1 MSIHVNGLIV
11 LMLIIIYFIIVLMMR
26 IIGNKFSSLEEIYT
40 RNNKRLAT
48 VLSLV
53 EDSFEGTFDSLR
65 EIKEIKQNL
74 IMEDLEHHLQS
85 KELIKIE
92 KLEIKKLKSKR
103 KTRRKEACTY
113 LGIIGSEKARFA
125 LERAL
130 LTEKDFSVKIYISNA
145 LTDIRNPKSL
155 DVMIKALIGTH
166 KWYRTKA
173 ISNIL
178 EFGYLFQPHMLELF
192 ETNDIE
198 HIELNIKYAA
208 ENFNEV
214 TKRYL
219 FNFVD
224 AYETKYT
231 SLRTYYLNLI
241 EANKTKYKINY
252 LDEDFDKLLTLTC
265 RTISNFYFVDFTDIK
280 YYEHVNAVIKNN
292 AFWALSNVNST
303 SNFKILLA
311 HLNEA
316 DFEKS
321 LIAVIT
327 KMIEKNPRFLYL
339 LEDAFFTE
347 KDEQIK
353 SRMAQ
358 VFSNRIEYYI
368 LKLNNKHSHREEEI
382 LSEIISNGKINELIG
397 FMNLNKNI
405 DLENKLLEILKAKVK
420 PESSIGQ
427 ELRRYLDNR
436 LLEKWGVESL
446 ERSKESKI
454 HLKDKKLV
462 KVVLFFTLLGI
473 FTYPVL
479 FFLRFQNEFSVETPR
494 FILKKYVIDF
504 NYTLA
509 YYSVAINISYLILM
523 CFSYVNVRKQAKLWN
538 FKNVSMLFRN
548 RMIPSISIIAP
559 AFNEEKSIVSSVQSL
574 LNLKYPDYELIVVN
588 DGSKDE
594 TISKLIEAFK
604 LIRVDYQ
611 YQVSLDTV
619 PIRGIY
625 RNHSLPKLI
634 VIDKSNGGKAD
645 ALNAGI
651 NVANKEFFCGIDADS
666 LLEPEALLRLA
677 SLTID
682 ESKET
687 PALGGNVCPINSC
700 KVDKGLITEVIL
712 PKKHLARFQTI
723 EYIRAFMAGRLGW
736 QQMNSLLIIS
746 GAFGLFRKDRV
757 ISVGGYLTAKGK
769 YKKDTVGEDM
779 EIVVRISRMM
789 REINRKYKI
798 LYAFNANCWTE
809 VPEDMKSLRNQ
820 RFRWHRGLIDILYF
834 HRKMMFNRRYGSTGL
849 FVLPYYLI
857 FEAIGPMIEIQ
868 GYIMVVL
875 AAFLGILDEKIALLL
890 FATTVLLGVLVSIT
904 SLLIAEREEQ
914 IYSFKDLMKLL
925 LYAIIENFGP
935 RQVFSF
941 WRILGQFHVIFGQSG
956 WGKIKRKGI
965 ES

>member
-11 LMLIIIYFIIVLMMR
+11 LMLVILYFITVLMMR

-53 EDSFEGTFDSLR
+53 DHSFEGTFDSLR

-74 IMEDLEHHLQS
+74 IMEDLEQHLQS

-92 KLEIKKLKSKR
+92 KIEIRKLKSIS

-113 LGIIGSEKARFA
+113 LGLIGSENARMA
-125 LERAL
+125 LESAL
-130 LTEKDFSVKIYISNA
+130 MHEKDYSVKIYISNA
-145 LTDIRNPKSL
+145 LTDIRNPKSIE
-155 DVMIKALIGTH
+155 VMTKALIGTH

-178 EFGYLFQPHMLELF
+178 EFGYLVQPYLLALY

-198 HIELNIKYAA
+198 LIELNLKYAA
-208 ENFNEV
+208 ENFNED

-219 FNFVD
+219 FRFVD
-224 AYETKYT
+224 DYETKYKA
-231 SLRTYYLNLI
+231 LKAYYLEQI
-241 EANKTKYKINY
+241 KSNKTKYRISY
-252 LDEDFDKLLTLTC
+252 LDEDFNKLLTLSCKTL
-265 RTISNFYFVDFTDIK
+265 SNYYFIDFSEAK
-280 YYEHVNAVIKNN
+280 YYENDHVIIKNN
-292 AFWALSNVNST
+292 AFWALSKVNRT
-303 SNFKILLA
+303 EHFKILLA

-316 DFEKS
+316 DFEKT

-327 KMIEKNPRFLYL
+327 KMIEHNPRFLYI
-339 LEDAFFTE
+339 LEESFFAE
-347 KDEQIK
+347 SNMDIK
-353 SRMAQ
+353 KRMAQ
-358 VFSNRIEYYI
+358 IFSNKIEYYI
-368 LKLNNKHSHREEEI
+368 LKLNSKHPHYAKEI
-382 LSEIISNGKINELIG
+382 LGEIILNGKINELIG
-397 FMNLNKNI
+397 FMNLNRDF
-405 DLENKLLEILKAKVK
+405 DLENMLIEILKERVD
-420 PESSIGQ
+420 PESQIGL
-427 ELRRYLDNR
+427 ELRRYLNR
-436 LLEKWGVESL
+436 RIIEKWGTEPFEL
-446 ERSKESKI
+446 NKI
-454 HLKDKKLV
+454 SEVHLKDKKLA
-462 KVVLFFTLLGI
+462 KVVLMFTLIGFLA
-473 FTYPVL
+473 YPLL
-479 FFLRFQNEFSVETPR
+479 FFIKYSNEIGVVGTRLF
-494 FILKKYVIDF
+494 LKKYVIGF
-504 NYTLA
+504 NYILA

-523 CFSYVNVRKQAKLWN
+523 CFSYANVRKQAKLWN
-538 FKNVSMLFRN
+538 FKNISMLFRHK
-548 RMIPSISIIAP
+548 MIPSISIIAP
-559 AFNEEKSIVSSVQSL
+559 AFNEEKSIVSSVRSL

-588 DGSKDE
+588 DGSNDE
-594 TISKLIEAFK
+594 TLRRLIEAFK

-611 YQVSLDTV
+611 YQISLDTV

-625 RNHSLPKLI
+625 RNASLPKLV
-634 VIDKSNGGKAD
+634 VIDKNNGGKAD

-666 LLEPEALLRLA
+666 LLEPESLLRLA

-700 KVDKGLITEVIL
+700 KVDQGLITEVVLSKNI
-712 PKKHLARFQTI
+712 LARFQTI

-757 ISVGGYLTAKGK
+757 ISVGGYLTTRGK

-789 REINRKYKI
+789 REINHSYKI

-809 VPEDMKSLRNQ
+809 VPEDLKSLKNQ

-834 HRKMMFNRRYGSTGL
+834 HRKMMFNRRYGSTGI

-857 FEAIGPMIEIQ
+857 FEAFGPMIEMQ
-868 GYIMVVL
+868 GYVMVVL
-875 AAFLGILDEKIALLL
+875 AAILGILDEKIALLL
-890 FATTVLLGVLVSIT
+890 FITTILLGVLVSIT
-904 SLLIAEREEQ
+904 ALLIAEREEH
-914 IYSFKDLMKLL
+914 YYRFMDVMKMLF
-925 LYAIIENFGP
+925 YAILENFGV
-935 RQVFSF
+935 RQLVSF
-941 WRILGQFHVIFGQSG
+941 WRIEGQFNLMLGQSG